1 MKNNLLTQND
11 GKTRLVRHLSPIAVW
26 ALAFGC
32 SVGWGSFVM
41 PGTTFLPLAGPV
53 GTTIGIAVGA
63 AIMVVVG
70 INYFFL
76 MKRYPDAGGTFS
88 YTKNIFG
95 YDHGFLASWF
105 MILVYLAIT
114 WANSTAL
121 PLIFRNIFGNLLQF
135 GKMYSIAGYDV
146 YLGEVLLS
154 LAAILLFGFVCLR
167 GGKVA
172 SIVQV
177 LMAFVLIAGVIVGV
191 GMVFFGTGSGS
202 PDEVLNEINE
212 QNMPSL
218 GPLFIVFLAPWA
230 FAGFESVSHS
240 VEEYRFP
247 VKKVLKVMI
256 ISLVTAAAAYIGL
269 VLIASVNTPS
279 EYSSLGEYLEN
290 IGNLGPIKGM
300 PVLNSIYTAVGV
312 PGLIVI
318 GLAAAAGIITGLLGN
333 MVAGSRLIYSLA
345 HEKMIPEKMGV
356 LNKFG
361 VPKNAVLFLILVSLP
376 IPFLGRSA
384 IGWVVDI
391 NTIGITIAYIYT
403 SAAAFKEAIKAK
415 STAVKIT
422 GLIGIVISSFFL
434 VYFLFPIEWSVSQ
447 LSTESYFMLLIWI
460 LIGFFAF
467 YMVFNK
473 EKKAGT
479 YRIGKS
485 TVVWIVLLSLIFSTS
500 IIWVNKSSGI
510 ATDSVIEEISKI
522 DEEIYANDGMELTE
536 AEKAEKKA
544 VVEKGFDSITQNI
557 IRNMIF
563 LFVLVI
569 VSLLIIFNI
578 YRSIQRSHMSAVKD
592 KTMAEESSQAKT
604 TFLSNM
610 SHDIRTPM
618 NAIVGYV
625 ALAKQEKDLPPTVS
639 DYLTKIES
647 SSGHLLSL
655 INDVL
660 EMSRIES
667 GKMELAPV
675 SSDMR
680 KIMDELK
687 NMFATQMA
695 TKGVYYDVI
704 CEGIVDP
711 FVLCDANRFNRVLLN
726 LVSNAYKFTPKDG
739 SVTVTLTQTGRDN
752 DNAQFRLSVKDTGIG
767 MSPEFVKKVFE
778 AYERERTSTVENI
791 QGTGL
796 GTAIT
801 KSIVDLMG
809 GEISVTSE
817 QGKGSEFVVNVAFPI
832 DKSIVEETV
841 EQTQTTGESEFTGM
855 RLLLVEDNEENKD
868 VAKNLFERVGFV
880 IDTAVNGEDAVEMI
894 AGSKPGTYR
903 AVIMDIEMPVKDGYQ
918 ATALIRSLK
927 NPALSKIPIVALTAK
942 AFSEDI
948 AAAYK
953 SGMNAYI
960 SKPISIATIKT
971 VMAQA
976 LTTK

>member
-1 MKNNLLTQND
+1 MKNNLLTPKD
-11 GKTRLVRHLSPIAVW
+11 SKAHLIRHLSPLAVW

-41 PGTTFLPLAGPV
+41 PGTTFLPLAGPI
-53 GTTIGIAVGA
+53 GTTIGIAIGA
-63 AIMVVVG
+63 AIMVIIG

-135 GKMYSIAGYDV
+135 GKMYTIAGYDV

-177 LMAFVLIAGVIVGV
+177 LMSFVLIAGVIVGV

-202 PDEVLNEINE
+202 PDEVMNEINN
-212 QNMPSL
+212 QNIPSL

-240 VEEYRFP
+240 VEEYKFP
-247 VKKVLKVMI
+247 VKKILKVII

-403 SAAAFKEAIKAK
+403 SAAAFKEAIKTK

-447 LSTESYFMLLIWI
+447 LSTESYFMLLLWI
-460 LIGFFAF
+460 LIGFIVF
-467 YMVFNK
+467 YMVFLK
-473 EKKAGT
+473 EKKKGSF
-479 YRIGKS
+479 RIGKS
-485 TVVWIVLLSLIFSTS
+485 TVVWIVLLSLMFSTS
-500 IIWVNKSSGI
+500 IIWVNKSSEI
-510 ATDSVIEEISKI
+510 ATNNVIEEMSKQ
-522 DEEIYANDGMELTE
+522 DDGLYNEYGVELTDE
-536 AEKAEKKA
+536 EKAERLA
-544 VVEKGFDSITQNI
+544 VIENGFDSITHSMV
-557 IRNMIF
+557 RNMAF
-563 LFVLVI
+563 LFLVVI
-569 VSLLIIFNI
+569 VSLLIVFNI

-592 KTMAEESSQAKT
+592 KTIAEESSHAKT

-625 ALAKQEKDLPPTVS
+625 ALAKQENDLSPTMT

-647 SSGHLLSL
+647 SSEHLLTL

-680 KIMDELK
+680 RVMEELK
-687 NMFATQMA
+687 NMFSTQME
-695 TKGVYYDVI
+695 TKGVKYDVI
-704 CEGIVDP
+704 CEEITDP
-711 FVLCDANRFNRVLLN
+711 YVLCDANRLNRVLLN

-739 SVTVTLTQTGRDN
+739 SVTVTLTQTGKDN
-752 DNAQFRLSVKDTGIG
+752 DNAQFRFSVKDTGIG
-767 MSPEFVKKVFE
+767 MSPEFVEKVFE
-778 AYERERTSTVENI
+778 AYERERTSAVENI

-809 GEISVTSE
+809 GEITVTSE
-817 QGKGSEFVVNVAFPI
+817 QGKGSEFVVSVSFPI
-832 DKSIVEETV
+832 DKSVVEESIDQA
-841 EQTQTTGESEFTGM
+841 ELSNSEFTGM
-855 RLLLVEDNEENKD
+855 KLLLVEDNEENKD
-868 VAKNLFERVGFV
+868 VAKNMFERVGFI
-880 IDTAVNGEDAVEMI
+880 IDTAPNGEEAVEKI
-894 AGSKPGTYR
+894 AGSKPGTYN

-927 NPALSKIPIVALTAK
+927 NPELSKIPIVALTAK

-953 SGMNAYI
+953 SGMNAFI
-960 SKPISIATIKT
+960 SKPINMTVIKT
-971 VMAQA
+971 VMTQV
-976 LTTK
+976 LFGK